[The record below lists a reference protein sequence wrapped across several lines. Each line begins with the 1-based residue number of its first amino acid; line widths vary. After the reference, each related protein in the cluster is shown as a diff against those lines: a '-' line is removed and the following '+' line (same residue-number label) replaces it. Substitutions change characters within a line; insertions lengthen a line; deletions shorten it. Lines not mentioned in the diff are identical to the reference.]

1 MASAIPKRPND
12 RGIEKP
18 THATRLEFYYIHMVV
33 HKYTIPIHRVP
44 YCHYSTV
51 RYAWSISNFKAIL
64 VQPAGTL
71 VSNLCRYIS
80 NIWSKSWNT
89 WFLLCTKYTAWLLK
103 EPRVYLL
110 WTWLCHMKPKKSYKI
125 VTHASLKNKNQQ
137 TYLNSSI
144 ITFTSAPKTGTNLIM
159 EWYVFQSAPY
169 SWKYLMG
176 ANYRKVDQTCVLALL
191 ST

>member
-1 MASAIPKRPND
+1 MSMASAIPKRLND

-18 THATRLEFYYIHMVV
+18 THATSLEFYYIHMVV

-80 NIWSKSWNT
+80 NISLLQGSEVKVGTYVSCLSCWVVHDCALWNPRKAIKLNLMLL
-89 WFLLCTKYTAWLLK
+89 FLKNNKIIWVHY
-103 EPRVYLL
+103 E
-110 WTWLCHMKPKKSYKI
+110 KKSTKLVCSGFI
-125 VTHASLKNKNQQ
+125 
-137 TYLNSSI
+137 
-144 ITFTSAPKTGTNLIM
+144 
-159 EWYVFQSAPY
+159 
-169 SWKYLMG
+169 
-176 ANYRKVDQTCVLALL
+176 
-191 ST
+191 